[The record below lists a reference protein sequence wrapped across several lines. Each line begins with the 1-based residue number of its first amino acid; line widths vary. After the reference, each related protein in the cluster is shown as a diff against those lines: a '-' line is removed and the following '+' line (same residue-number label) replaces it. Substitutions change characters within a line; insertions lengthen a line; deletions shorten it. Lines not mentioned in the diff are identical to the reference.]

1 MTPVFIYTL
10 NDPTTGIVR
19 YCGQT
24 VDPDDRLAKHLG
36 TASKRKYHCARWV
49 NSLLSKNLLPI
60 MEILDVV
67 PDDEAD
73 FWERE
78 YIQNFLE
85 RGFDL
90 TNFTKGGGG
99 RPMLGKKHS
108 PETLLRQRKA
118 KLGKKQ
124 SPEHRAKYIRDGE
137 KNSFFGKKHSPETRA
152 KIRAARLGT
161 KMSPESSEKKRM
173 TMLGEKNPFFR
184 KKHTPKSLAKMAAT
198 QFKKGT
204 NKHV

>member
-10 NDPTTGIVR
+10 NDPVTGIVR

-24 VDPDDRLAKHLG
+24 IDPDIRLAKHLG
-36 TASKRKYHCARWV
+36 KKAAYHCAQWV
-49 NSLLSKNLLPI
+49 NSLMIKNLRPV

-67 PDDEAD
+67 PDNEAD

-99 RPMLGKKHS
+99 RPMLGKRHS
-108 PETLLRQRKA
+108 PEALLRQRKA

-124 SPEHRAKYIRDGE
+124 SPEHRAKYIRGGD
-137 KNSFFGKKHSPETRA
+137 KNSFFGKKHTPETCA

-161 KMSPESSEKKRM
+161 KMSPESSAKKS
-173 TMLGEKNPFFR
+173 EA
-184 KKHTPKSLAKMAAT
+184 LAKRLRDS
-198 QFKKGT
+198 KGRLI
-204 NKHV
+204 